1 MSMVAMDP
9 YMIGRDMIMGIMG
22 DRKVMY
28 IPIGHGG

>member
-1 MSMVAMDP
+1 MSMIAMDP
-9 YMIGRDMIMGIMG
+9 SMIGRDMIMGNVG

>member
-9 YMIGRDMIMGIMG
+9 SMIGRDLIMGIVG

-28 IPIGHGG
+28 IPTGHVR